1 LYSGKSSVYYYGIG
15 GGGRA
20 LLLVGLSEFSSN
32 REFVELLLDITFAPN
47 YALLRSLAGGMAG

>member
-1 LYSGKSSVYYYGIG
+1 MYSGKSTVYYYGI

-47 YALLRSLAGGMAG
+47 YALLRSLAGGMVG